1 MFQRWASVT
10 CPFYEHVSQK
20 MKSELLCH
28 SEHYTQTCIFF
39 GSEVK
44 IVQKLMFLFRPE
56 YSWNNLIRLF
66 LTWTTEFYQLIPL
79 QNPYLIA
86 ELEILP
92 INRSWLWGY
101 EFITFINLFQQL
113 MYLCIKDSSLI
124 SDIKMALCC
133 SLILRYHAYATQR
146 SYL

>member
-1 MFQRWASVT
+1 MSTFHRKWNLNSCVIQNITHKHAFSLALRLKLSRNWCSFSDQNT
-10 CPFYEHVSQK
+10 LEI
-20 MKSELLCH
+20 
-28 SEHYTQTCIFF
+28 IF
-39 GSEVK
+39 
-44 IVQKLMFLFRPE
+44 
-56 YSWNNLIRLF
+56 RLF